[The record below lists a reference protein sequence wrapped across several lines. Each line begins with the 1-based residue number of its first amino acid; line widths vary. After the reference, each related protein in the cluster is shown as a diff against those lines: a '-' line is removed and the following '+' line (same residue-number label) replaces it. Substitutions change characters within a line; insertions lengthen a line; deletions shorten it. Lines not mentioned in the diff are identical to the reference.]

1 MDHTRCWIVLALLLL
16 AAAPGIARA
25 QVDSRDDE
33 ARALFTAGHTAFE
46 DGRFADALPDFQR
59 AYDLSHRPELLYNI
73 GQCHEHLRHDSEAV
87 AAFESYLAAVPD
99 APNRRVLEARIAVL
113 RGSSDEA
120 ATDPS
125 ADAQPEPLAE
135 RPPPDVTPAAEV
147 APAPSS
153 SASPGPVGPIL
164 IGVGAAVAVVGAIL
178 VGVAFADIGSV
189 QSASEVPYSSVR
201 EADQRAPIESGVGW
215 AALAVGLAVATVGI
229 VVLATSSNATRTTVT
244 ATPGTLTISGVF

>member
-1 MDHTRCWIVLALLLL
+1 MDHTRCWIGLALLLL

-73 GQCHEHLRHDSEAV
+73 GQCHEHLRHDAEAV

-113 RGSSDEA
+113 RGSATDEA
-120 ATDPS
+120 PP
-125 ADAQPEPLAE
+125 DAVPETPPAE
-135 RPPPDVTPAAEV
+135 TPPPDVVPSAGVAP

-153 SASPGPVGPIL
+153 SSDPVGPIL
-164 IGVGAAVAVVGAIL
+164 IGVGAGVAVVGAIL

-201 EADQRAPIESGVGW
+201 EADQRAPLESGGGW

-229 VVLATSSNATRTTVT
+229 VVLATGSGEARTTVT
-244 ATPGTLTISGVF
+244 ATPGALAISGIF